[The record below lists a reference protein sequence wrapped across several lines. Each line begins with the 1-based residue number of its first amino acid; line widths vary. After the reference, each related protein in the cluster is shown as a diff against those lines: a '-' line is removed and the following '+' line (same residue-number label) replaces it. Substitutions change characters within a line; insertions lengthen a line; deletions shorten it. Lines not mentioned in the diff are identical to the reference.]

1 MSIASKPAPKGWPR
15 ISSSLAY
22 GNAGAAID
30 FLCKAFGFEVRLKVD
45 GDGGKVVHSE
55 LVLGDGLIMV
65 ADADMPGKDR
75 AWYQSPKKV
84 GGANTQS
91 LFMYVD
97 DVEAHCE
104 RAREAGATI
113 ATEPKT
119 TDYGDGYWVDRS
131 YEAIDLEGHHWWIA
145 QRLENK

>member
-22 GNAGAAID
+22 QNANAAID

-55 LVLGDGLIMV
+55 LVLGDGLVMV
-65 ADADMPGKDR
+65 GDSDVAGKDR
-75 AWYQSPKKV
+75 GWYQSPKTV
-84 GGANTQS
+84 NGTNTQS

-104 RAREAGATI
+104 RARKAGATI

-119 TDYGDGYWVDRS
+119 SDYGDGYWVDRS
-131 YEAIDLEGHHWWIA
+131 YEAVDPEGHRWWIA
-145 QRLENK
+145 QGIHNK